1 MKMKKTNIVLK
12 TILMT
17 ALIAS
22 CTKQRPEEFG
32 QGQGSDLLSISEYQ
46 GQVFDVMTTEEL
58 SKTQV
63 TSALELNDSK
73 IPNSLD
79 NMRLVKYQSTSPL
92 LTDVPFRG
100 RAHNKYTFKYELTD
114 KYLILNKVAPKEL
127 IPFQEM
133 TYATKVSDNM
143 YSVPMVG
150 YPISLIRVEN
160 VLDGNGERTHRLSE
174 FSAKSLEEATHF
186 KIDRFNRV
194 TFDAIK
200 KNEIFPANIF
210 EGEWFYAATIVSA
223 SLKNATSIGRDI
235 SVDFESESV
244 ARIKFIPT
252 ANSVR
257 AVNTNIDSNI
267 DQNDTMN
274 LQTAVEIPVK
284 WVDFR
289 VKKEGRNYDLRE
301 EMLDD
306 SNKDA
311 KNWTQRKYAEVN
323 FANVKSILTESRSAM
338 LENVEL
344 SDNYLSFT
352 VHYTDQQI
360 KIKYALRK
368 AHKAKEGRVYR
379 KEDRKSLG
387 LFTTTKHFIDN
398 HRFHRD
404 EDFEKQVLMNRFIP
418 EVNPA
423 TGKKEIRYFFSSNTP
438 ENMKTAGKR
447 AIQSWN
453 ETFKNAGTDIEVIL
467 DETKTVSLGDLRYNI
482 INIIDTKDG
491 SGLLGYGPSIVDS
504 ESGEII
510 SATTNI
516 YANPFRE
523 GLIGNVRN
531 YIKFKLGYFKSN
543 QISTID
549 SQKIT
554 IDSSSVEKLNSVLST
569 QMSKFETKTKE
580 NEALKSS
587 TIAKTLNELKSINL
601 KATAQAKT
609 IEQTHYGQKCSYQT
623 SNSDTIERIESV
635 CKEEIDNYV
644 DELQRLG
651 LTHNKN
657 ELAVIEGCAEK
668 LVEDNVVATLVHE
681 MGHNFGMRH
690 NFMASTDKENF
701 VQDKD
706 GNYLAATS
714 STMDYS
720 NGSVRELLRPAKYD
734 EEVIR
739 FAYGNSI
746 TLKDGLILKLDT
758 TKSIA
763 QQLSE
768 KGLERHP
775 FKFCTDENIG
785 EFDPMC
791 QRWDY
796 GTNPLEIVTSI
807 INNFNASY
815 EMSGHRNDRAFG
827 PSELAFT
834 FAHLQRTLL
843 PLKAIHDQWR
853 YHLAEFVTK
862 RNRYLESFDEATFK
876 DVLEQMKN
884 DSGVHGKNFKL
895 YYEANV
901 KAYEFLRNLLETPAR
916 FCVVKST
923 ENDVQIDY
931 IDFEKLRGDL
941 FKSTQTTIKDC
952 SDPLAVSS
960 MKEAGFDYI
969 KTVGH
974 FVNSQKLSLDITDS
988 DYEKTEVVGLKMLR
1002 RFAAIVLGLRTTTFK
1017 QHAVDQFEPNF
1028 FDNPIY
1034 KNEISKYLTGRIV
1047 DGISE
1052 SETTIP
1058 MYESEKDIL
1067 SFAFEMLADGIMIP
1081 GKIESSIARKAP
1093 YALFK
1098 TSDPSIELPQGAIE
1112 TRFVNTRIIAT
1123 PKNKETFKLVQ
1134 KRQELI
1140 EMKRAIGTKMIQ
1152 ISLEQMLDLL
1162 TKVPSIS
1169 AEDFEKMT
1177 LQEYISHLETLGTFI
1192 SRIPSDSPVA
1202 TMLKNYFGLEINL
1215 AKAIAEN
1222 ADQIKEML
1230 GGPVTSF
1237 VEKFLNVKTT
1247 ELNDSGKE
1255 ERAKAFVEDNEKKI
1269 QNVQKFQANLEEYE
1283 AQIDLLT
1290 EILLTI

>member
-1 MKMKKTNIVLK
+1 MKKSNIVLK
-12 TILMT
+12 AILMT

-32 QGQGSDLLSISEYQ
+32 QGQGSDLLSIADYQ
-46 GQVFDVMTTEEL
+46 GHGFEVMTTEEL
-58 SKTQV
+58 SKTKV
-63 TSALELNDSK
+63 TSALELNDSQ
-73 IPNSLD
+73 IPSNLD
-79 NMRLVKYQSTSPL
+79 NMKLVKYESTSPL
-92 LTDVPFRG
+92 LSDVPFRG
-100 RAHNKYTFKYELTD
+100 RAHNQYTFKYELTD

-127 IPFQEM
+127 LPFQEL
-133 TYATKVSDNM
+133 TYATKISDNL

-150 YPISLIRVEN
+150 YPIQLIRVEN
-160 VLDGNGERTHRLSE
+160 ILDGNGERTHRLSE
-174 FSAKSLEEATHF
+174 FSAKNLDEATHF
-186 KIDRFNRV
+186 KIDKFNRV

-200 KNEIFPANIF
+200 KNEIFPTTIF

-244 ARIKFIPT
+244 SRIKFIPT
-252 ANSVR
+252 SNSVR
-257 AVNTNIDSNI
+257 AVNTNIDANI

-289 VKKEGRNYDLRE
+289 VKKEGRNYDLKE

-306 SNKDA
+306 SNKDSRH
-311 KNWTQRKYAEVN
+311 WTQRKYAEIN

-344 SDNYLSFT
+344 SDDYLSFT
-352 VHYTDQQI
+352 VHYTDEQI

-387 LFTTTKHFIDN
+387 LFTTTKHFINN

-404 EDFEKQVLMNRFIP
+404 EDFEKQVLMNHFMP
-418 EVNPA
+418 ELNSQ
-423 TGKKEIRYFFSSNTP
+423 TGRKEIRYFFSSNTP
-438 ENMKTAGKR
+438 ENMRQSGRR
-447 AIQSWN
+447 AITAWN
-453 ETFKNAGTDIEVIL
+453 DTFKAAGTDIDVIL
-467 DETKTVSLGDLRYNI
+467 DESKTVSLGDLRYNI

-523 GLIGNVRN
+523 GLISSIRN
-531 YIKFKLGYFKSN
+531 YIKFRLGYFKNS

-549 SQKIT
+549 SQEIT
-554 IDSSSVEKLNSVLST
+554 IDSSSIDKWSSTLNSQL
-569 QMSKFETKTKE
+569 SKFESKTKE
-580 NEALKSS
+580 NELLKSS
-587 TIAKTLNELKSINL
+587 SIVKTLNEIKGINL
-601 KATAQAKT
+601 KATAQVKT
-609 IEQTHYGQKCSYQT
+609 IEQTHFGQKCSYQT
-623 SNSDTIERIESV
+623 SNSDTVERIESV
-635 CKEEIDNYV
+635 CKEQIDNYV
-644 DELQRLG
+644 DELERAG
-651 LTHNKN
+651 ITHNDQ
-657 ELAVIEGCAEK
+657 ELSIIENCAEK

-701 VQDKD
+701 IKNED
-706 GNYLAATS
+706 GKFLAATS

-720 NGSVRELLRPAKYD
+720 NGSVKELLKPALYD

-746 TLKDGLILKLDT
+746 TLKDGSTLKLDT

-796 GTNPLEIVTSI
+796 GTNPLEVATSI

-815 EMSGHRNDRAFG
+815 EINGHRHDRAFG

-834 FAHLQRTLL
+834 FAHLQRTLI

-862 RNRYLESFDEATFK
+862 RNRYLESFDEATFRE
-876 DVLEQMKN
+876 VLEQMKE
-884 DSGVHGKNFKL
+884 DKGVHGKNYAL

-901 KAYEFLRNLLETPAR
+901 KAYEFLKNLLETPAR
-916 FCVVKST
+916 YCAVKST

-941 FKSTQTTIKDC
+941 FKSTQVTIKDC
-952 SDPLAVSS
+952 NDPLAISA
-960 MKEAGFDYI
+960 MKDSGFDYL

-974 FVNSQKLSLDITDS
+974 FVNSQKLSLDIADS
-988 DYEKTEVVGLKMLR
+988 DYDKSEVVGLKMLR
-1002 RFAAIVLGLRTTTFK
+1002 RFAAIILGMRTTTFK

-1028 FDNPIY
+1028 LDNPIY
-1034 KNEISKYLTGRIV
+1034 KNEISNYLTSRIV
-1047 DGISE
+1047 NGISE
-1052 SETTIP
+1052 TDSKIS
-1058 MYESEKDIL
+1058 MFESEKDIL
-1067 SFAFEMLADGIMIP
+1067 SFAYEMFTDGIMIP
-1081 GKIESSIARKAP
+1081 GKIESSLARKTA
-1093 YALFK
+1093 YNLFR
-1098 TSDPSIELPQGAIE
+1098 TSDPSIELPNGAIE
-1112 TRFVNTRIIAT
+1112 TRFANTRIIAT

-1134 KRQELI
+1134 KRKELI
-1140 EMKRAIGTKMIQ
+1140 DMKNALGSKMIQ
-1152 ISLEQMLDLL
+1152 INEEQL
-1162 TKVPSIS
+1162 TSVLVKVPHVS
-1169 AEDFEKMT
+1169 AEEFAQMT
-1177 LQEYISHLETLGTFI
+1177 LQDYINHLAKLKAFI
-1192 SRIPSDSPVA
+1192 NGIPKESPVSG
-1202 TMLKNYFGLEINL
+1202 LLNEYFGLELNL
-1215 AKAIAEN
+1215 ADAIEQN
-1222 ADQIKEML
+1222 LEQIKEML
-1230 GGPVTSF
+1230 GLPVSEF
-1237 VEKFLNVKTT
+1237 VTKFLKVEIS
-1247 ELNDSGKE
+1247 ELNDEGQAL
-1255 ERAKAFVEDNEKKI
+1255 RAKTFVEENEAKI
-1269 QNVQKFQANLEEYE
+1269 KNVEKFQANLDEYE